1 MRTFVA
7 IFLFSN
13 AFGWA
18 GVRSEWT
25 DVGTLLPE
33 NDRRIQVRS
42 SEANNMTEEQYNQI
56 LQAFRNLY
64 EPLFAQK
71 ELEFDL
77 DGSWQSATVN
87 AYADRAGRTARV
99 TIFGGIA
106 RHKAITPDGL
116 AAVICHEIGHH
127 LGGAPKVRGWGS
139 NPWASND
146 GQSDYFAT
154 LKCLRRYFKTFS
166 PAQNVAIVNRL
177 YQRRSFMAD
186 PLAAQECQKSFSDTE
201 AQAICIRST
210 AAGISLAT
218 TLADLGKE
226 KIPQLGTP
234 DPSVVNVTS
243 DRHPPAQ
250 CRLDTYFRGALC
262 PISESEDV
270 HDQNPYI
277 GTCSSV
283 NGAPELYHRPRCWFK
298 PVETATRRRP

>member
-1 MRTFVA
+1 MKTLVA
-7 IFLFSN
+7 ILIFSN
-13 AFGWA
+13 TFSWA

-42 SEANNMTEEQYNQI
+42 AEANNLTEEQYNQI

-64 EPLFAQK
+64 GPLFAEK

-77 DGSWQSATVN
+77 VGSWQSATVN

-166 PAQNVAIVNRL
+166 TAQNVAIVNRL
-177 YQRRSFMAD
+177 FQRRSFMA
-186 PLAAQECQKSFSDTE
+186 
-201 AQAICIRST
+201 
-210 AAGISLAT
+210 
-218 TLADLGKE
+218 
-226 KIPQLGTP
+226 

-250 CRLDTYFRGALC
+250 CRLDTFFRGALC
-262 PISESEDV
+262 PIPEIEDV
-270 HDQNPYI
+270 HNQNPYI
-277 GTCSSV
+277 GTCSAV

-298 PVETATRRRP
+298 PAETFARR